1 MRLLRYM
8 AMGSGVAAL
17 SCAGILAAGA
27 ADRAGES
34 AHPDLSGVW
43 GTYIEPGQSSFRS
56 FRAGVKLPLKADAQQ
71 KVQEYRALVTPGDDN
86 PGKFCLG
93 YGMPESMMFSGGYPM
108 EIVQRPDMIFIVY
121 EAYHET
127 RQFDFAAKIVKPDD
141 RIPARDG
148 YSTARWEGD
157 TLVVETSSLKEQEDQ
172 TWPHSA
178 DARIVER
185 YHLTTDAKGNKVLQ
199 NDWTMYDP
207 AFYTEPVKGVKK
219 WALEPK
225 GVLLPYECNEEGW
238 LDHLEALRKAKNPE
252 SPPIY

>member
-1 MRLLRYM
+1 MRFLRYM
-8 AMGSGVAAL
+8 AMGTGVAAV
-17 SCAGILAAGA
+17 SCAGILATGAAAGA
-27 ADRAGES
+27 DKS

-43 GTYIEPGQSSFRS
+43 GTYVEPGQSSFRS
-56 FRAGVKLPLKADAQQ
+56 FRAGVKLPLKPDAQQ
-71 KVQEYRALVTPGDDN
+71 KVQEYHALVTPGDDN

-108 EIVQRPDMIFIVY
+108 EIIQRPDMIFIVY

-127 RQFDFAAKIVKPDD
+127 RQFNFGAKIMKPDD
-141 RIPARDG
+141 RVPDRDG
-148 YSTARWEGD
+148 YSTAHWEGD
-157 TLVVETSSLKEQEDQ
+157 TLVVETSSLKEQEDE

-185 YHLTTDAKGNKVLQ
+185 YHLTTDAKGNKILQ

-207 AFYTEPVKGVKK
+207 TFYTEPVKGVKK
-219 WALEPK
+219 WAPTD
-225 GVLLPYECNEEGW
+225 VFLPYECNEEGW

-252 SPPIY
+252 LPEIY

>member
-1 MRLLRYM
+1 MRFARYM
-8 AMGSGVAAL
+8 AMGSGLVALA
-17 SCAGILAAGA
+17 CAGLLATGTA
-27 ADRAGES
+27 ARAAQP

-43 GTYIEPGQSSFRS
+43 GTYVEPGQSAFRS
-56 FRAGVKLPLKADAQQ
+56 FRAGVKLPLKPDAQD

-108 EIVQRPDMIFIVY
+108 QIVQRPDMIFIVY

-127 RQFDFAAKIVKPDD
+127 RQFNFGDNVIKPGD
-141 RIPARDG
+141 RIPDRYG
-148 YSTARWEGD
+148 YSVAHWEGD
-157 TLVVETSSLKEQEDQ
+157 TLVVETTSLKEQEDE
-172 TWPHSA
+172 TWPHSE

-185 YHLTTDAKGNKVLQ
+185 YHLTTDSKGNKVLQ

-207 AFYTEPVKGVKK
+207 AFYTAPVKGVKK
-219 WALEPK
+219 WGLEKK
-225 GVLLPYECNEEGW
+225 GVLLPYECDEEAW

-252 SPPIY
+252 LPAIY

>member
-1 MRLLRYM
+1 MRFLRSM
-8 AMGSGVAAL
+8 AMGSGIAAL
-17 SCAGILAAGA
+17 SCAGILATGA
-27 ADRAGES
+27 AVRAGES

-43 GTYIEPGQSSFRS
+43 GTYVEPGQSAFRS
-56 FRAGVKLPLKADAQQ
+56 FRTGVKLPLKPDAQQ
-71 KVQEYRALVTPGDDN
+71 RVQEYRGLVTPGDDN

-108 EIVQRPDMIFIVY
+108 EIIQRPDMIFIVY

-127 RQFDFAAKIVKPDD
+127 RQFDFGAKIVKPGD
-141 RIPARDG
+141 RVPDRDG
-148 YSTARWEGD
+148 YSSAHWEGD
-157 TLVVETSSLKEQEDQ
+157 TLVVETNSLKEQEDE

-185 YHLTTDAKGNKVLQ
+185 YHLTTDSKGGKVLQ

-207 AFYTEPVKGVKK
+207 QFYTEPVKGVKK
-219 WALEPK
+219 WAPTD
-225 GVLLPYECNEEGW
+225 VFLPYECDEEGW

-252 SPPIY
+252 LPEIY